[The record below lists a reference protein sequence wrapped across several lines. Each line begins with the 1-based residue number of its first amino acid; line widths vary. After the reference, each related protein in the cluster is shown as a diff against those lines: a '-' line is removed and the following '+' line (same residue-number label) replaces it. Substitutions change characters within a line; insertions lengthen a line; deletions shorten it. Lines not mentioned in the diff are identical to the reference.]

1 MKTSEDNNYRIF
13 WDGYNNIGI
22 GAVALATVMNEVKSL
37 SISKSL
43 LILPLVIHQPTLQ
56 LLSHKRTTFKG
67 SASFVSTYPRLLTNF
82 NRRYFSTLPLTLN
95 SIQILI
101 NLNYLEFNENI
112 ELRKILDIDKEFGE
126 RAIKISKAANKIS
139 ELLEESE
146 EELYLNFR
154 VKL

>member
-56 LLSHKRTTFKG
+56 LLSHKRT
-67 SASFVSTYPRLLTNF
+67 
-82 NRRYFSTLPLTLN
+82 
-95 SIQILI
+95 
-101 NLNYLEFNENI
+101 
-112 ELRKILDIDKEFGE
+112 
-126 RAIKISKAANKIS
+126 
-139 ELLEESE
+139 
-146 EELYLNFR
+146 
-154 VKL
+154 